1 MKSKTKLNPLRLFS
15 RRKRSTTTNTDQQ
28 QAQPPPTNPTNAKSV
43 PNINKKEE
51 RKTLE
56 TQTTTQPKTAALFN
70 ALHSEQYS
78 VFQQLLNEG
87 ANINAQDA
95 NGDTALHIAIR
106 SAHSG
111 AYEAVLDLIKR
122 RCDVNIKNNQG
133 ETPFQLALERRY
145 YIIKKLLECGAEDVT
160 STNTDGETALHVL
173 CDYSVE
179 TIRRFLERGVDVNA
193 QDGRG
198 NTVLHLVARRRR
210 DAVNVV
216 ELLMEY
222 GARAGVVNVEGRN
235 ALHEAAGSNSVKL
248 VGLLREKGYSV
259 GEKDYWGNTAL
270 HLAAA
275 GRADDVVQY
284 LLELEEVQMQARNED
299 GMMAL
304 EKALSGNTRV
314 RRAGR
319 DCHPNS
325 QNSISVHVGIKDT
338 VLLRLLLK
346 AGVDINAKDRD
357 GRTAL
362 HAAILE
368 NDKKSLQILLDHG
381 ADVNIEN
388 RNGHTPAKLAAMR
401 GKYDLVSVLV
411 KAGSRRPP
419 RVLKVYDPSIFED
432 LMEWEV
438 LRWD

>member
-1 MKSKTKLNPLRLFS
+1 MKSKTKFNPLRLLS
-15 RRKRSTTTNTDQQ
+15 RRKRPTTTVTVTGQ
-28 QAQPPPTNPTNAKSV
+28 QAQTQVAQPPLTNPTNIGPAPV
-43 PNINKKEE
+43 VRIINREEE
-51 RKTLE
+51 RKTA
-56 TQTTTQPKTAALFN
+56 PLFD
-70 ALHSEQYS
+70 AIRSGQYDL
-78 VFQQLLNEG
+78 FQRLLNEE
-87 ANINAQDA
+87 ADINAQDA
-95 NGDTALHIAIR
+95 DGDTALHVAIR
-106 SAHSG
+106 SGAH
-111 AYEAVLDLIKR
+111 EAISDLLNR
-122 RCDVNIKNNQG
+122 GSDVNVKNSKG
-133 ETPFQLALERRY
+133 ETPFQLALSRRY
-145 YIIKKLLECGAEDVT
+145 HVITKLLECGAEDVT
-160 STNTDGETALHVL
+160 GVNADGETALHVL
-173 CDYSVE
+173 CDYSVRV
-179 TIRRFLERGVDVNA
+179 IRGFLEKGVDANA

-198 NTVLHLVARRRR
+198 DTVLHLVARRRR
-210 DAVNVV
+210 DAAHVI
-216 ELLMEY
+216 ELLMEF
-222 GARAGVVNVEGRN
+222 GARVRLVNMEGRN
-235 ALHEAAGSNSVKL
+235 VLHEAASNNSVKL
-248 VGLLREKGYSV
+248 VAFLREKGCSV
-259 GEKDYWGNTAL
+259 GDMDYEGNTAL

-275 GRADDVVQY
+275 GRSDDVVQY
-284 LLELEEVQMQARNED
+284 LLELEEVQVQATNLD
-299 GMMAL
+299 GMTAL

-319 DCHPNS
+319 NCRPNS
-325 QNSISVHVGIKDT
+325 QNSISVHVGINDT

-346 AGVDINAKDRD
+346 VGVDVNAKDRD

-419 RVLKVYDPSIFED
+419 RVLKVHDPSIIKN